1 MKKASKIIISAI
13 LIIVLIFQL
22 AFLYYVKYKNQGLL
36 LSEFSLLNIGN
47 LFNLITILVIIFGLI
62 VHAFLRSNGKKLTW
76 ASLFTSI
83 LTIILSAAY
92 YSTLISLPFQKIY
105 LLGQNGNKLFI
116 GLLFIVYLLAS
127 FLFASYIWLIIFGRN
142 SLILIRS
149 LLNSTIVIFLL
160 ILFAFYYVS
169 VADPQIDNDKLIGNE
184 DNVAV
189 VLGAAVWSQN
199 QPSPILAARVEK
211 ALQLMDSSM
220 VGKIYFTGSNAPGE
234 LSEAEVAYNY
244 ALELQADSSK
254 LLFEKNTISTN
265 EQIHYIRKKLLPK
278 KNISDVIIIS
288 DEFHLVRIEEISKF
302 NNIKIYAVPSDLNL
316 SFESGLYNRLRES
329 IGLIFFWFFAI

>member
-36 LSEFSLLNIGN
+36 LSEFSLSNIGN
-47 LFNLITILVIIFGLI
+47 LFNLLTFLVIIFGLI
-62 VHAFLRSNGKKLTW
+62 VHAFQKANGTKLTW
-76 ASLFTSI
+76 AVIFTSI

-116 GLLFIVYLLAS
+116 GLLFIVYLLLS
-127 FLFASYIWLIIFGRN
+127 ITFASYIWLTIFGRN
-142 SLILIRS
+142 SLNLLRS
-149 LLNSTIVIFLL
+149 SLNSVIVIFLA
-160 ILFAFYYVS
+160 ILFSFYYVS
-169 VADPQIDNDKLIGNE
+169 VSDPQIDNNKLVGNE
-184 DNVAV
+184 SNVAV
-189 VLGAAVWSQN
+189 VLGAAVWSRN

-211 ALQLMDSSM
+211 ALQLLDSSL

-234 LSEAEVAYNY
+234 LSEAEVAFNY
-244 ALELQADSSK
+244 ALYLEADTSK
-254 LLFEKNTISTN
+254 LLFEKKTISTN
-265 EQIHYIRKKLLPK
+265 EQIHFIRKGLLPK
-278 KNISDVIIIS
+278 QNVNEVIIVS

-302 NNIKIYAVPSDLNL
+302 NNIKIYAVPSDLTL
-316 SFESGLYNRLRES
+316 SFESDLYNRLRES